1 MPKAADA
8 FRTISEVADDLN
20 LPQHVLR
27 FWESRFSQIRPMKR
41 GGGRR
46 YYRPDDV
53 ALLFGIRTLLHEQG
67 YTIKG
72 VQKILKDQGIKF
84 VLSLSI
90 SSSEDTSNVRSPDTI
105 VNAVL
110 DTAPA
115 IIQAQGNSDSD
126 SISAATR
133 KTFPEETA
141 LLVREAQIRIQTD
154 KNNRKPRE
162 SKTVSDAANY
172 SAQAG
177 GGMLPKLGKEDIRL
191 LQSTLFELAE
201 CKKILDETI

>member
-53 ALLFGIRTLLHEQG
+53 SLLFGIRTLLHEQG

-84 VLSLSI
+84 VLSLSVN
-90 SSSEDTSNVRSPDTI
+90 SSVDILNAQSPDTI
-105 VNAVL
+105 VNVTQA
-110 DTAPA
+110 TAPA
-115 IIQAQGNSDSD
+115 IVQVQENAVSD
-126 SISAATR
+126 SIPAATR
-133 KTFPEETA
+133 NSFPEVSA
-141 LLVREAQIRIQTD
+141 LPVGEAQIRIQSD
-154 KNNRKPRE
+154 KNNLKHRE
-162 SKTVSDAANY
+162 SKPVSESGHY
-172 SAQAG
+172 SGQSG
-177 GGMLPKLGKEDIRL
+177 VGILTKLGKEDIRL